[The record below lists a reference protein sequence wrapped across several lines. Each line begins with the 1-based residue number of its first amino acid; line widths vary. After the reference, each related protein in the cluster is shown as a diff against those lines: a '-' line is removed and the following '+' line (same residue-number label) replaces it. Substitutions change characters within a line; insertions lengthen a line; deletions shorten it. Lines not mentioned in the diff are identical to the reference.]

1 MLDHVEVVFEN
12 MKPMMKKLKKAS
24 YKQNMEAFVED
35 YGHFFREMIEETEQA
50 EDKEKVAAEI
60 ARLFAE
66 SVERKYTSPRNGKI
80 SGTLQMDLN
89 FFMIYYVF
97 PAILMTGHEDAVLI
111 ADRLR
116 DEWGSR
122 FKDSK
127 IQYTDYDT
135 LYGAF
140 KEKIFGIF

>member
-1 MLDHVEVVFEN
+1 MLNQIETIFDD
-12 MKPMMKKLKKAS
+12 MKPMMKKLKKVS

-35 YGHFFREMIEETEQA
+35 YGHYFREMTELTEKA
-50 EDKEKVAAEI
+50 ENKNEKAKEI
-60 ARLFAE
+60 AKVFAE
-66 SVERKYTSPRNGKI
+66 SVEHEFASSKNGRI
-80 SGTLQMDLN
+80 SGPLQLDLN

-97 PAILMTGHEDAVLI
+97 PAILMTEHKDAVLI
-111 ADRLR
+111 ADQIR

-127 IQYTDYDT
+127 IQYTDYDS

-140 KEKIFGIF
+140 REKIFGIF

>member
-1 MLDHVEVVFEN
+1 MLDHVEIIFEN

-35 YGHFFREMIEETEQA
+35 YGHYFREMTDLTETA
-50 EDKEKVAAEI
+50 ENKDEAAKEI
-60 ARLFAE
+60 AEVFAE
-66 SVERKYTSPRNGKI
+66 SVEREFASSKNGRI
-80 SGTLQMDLN
+80 SGPLQLDLN

-97 PAILMTGHEDAVLI
+97 PALLMTGHEDAALI
-111 ADRLR
+111 ADHLR

-127 IQYTDYDT
+127 IQYTDYVT

-140 KEKIFGIF
+140 REKIFGIF

>member
-1 MLDHVEVVFEN
+1 MLDHVETVFEN

-24 YKQNMEAFVED
+24 YRQNMEVFVGD
-35 YGHFFREMIEETEQA
+35 YGHYFREMTDMTEKAQDKA
-50 EDKEKVAAEI
+50 EKAKEI
-60 ARLFAE
+60 AKVFAE
-66 SVERKYTSPRNGKI
+66 SVERKFASPKNGRI
-80 SGTLQMDLN
+80 SGPLQLDLN

-97 PAILMTGHEDAVLI
+97 PAILMTGHGDAVLI
-111 ADRLR
+111 ADQIRE
-116 DEWGSR
+116 EWGNR

-140 KEKIFGIF
+140 REKIFGIF

>member
-1 MLDHVEVVFEN
+1 MLDHVEIVFEN

-35 YGHFFREMIEETEQA
+35 YGHYFREMTDLTEKAQN
-50 EDKEKVAAEI
+50 KNEKAKEI
-60 ARLFAE
+60 AKVFAE
-66 SVERKYTSPRNGKI
+66 SVERKFASSKNGRI
-80 SGTLQMDLN
+80 SGPLQLDLN

-116 DEWGSR
+116 DEWGNR

-140 KEKIFGIF
+140 REKIFGIF

>member
-1 MLDHVEVVFEN
+1 MLDHVEIIFEN

-35 YGHFFREMIEETEQA
+35 YGHYFREMTDLTENA
-50 EDKEKVAAEI
+50 ENKDEAAKEI
-60 ARLFAE
+60 AEVFAE
-66 SVERKYTSPRNGKI
+66 SVEREFASSKNGRI
-80 SGTLQMDLN
+80 SGPLQLDLN

-97 PAILMTGHEDAVLI
+97 PALLLTGHEDAALI
-111 ADRLR
+111 ADHLR

-140 KEKIFGIF
+140 REKIFGIF